1 MNKHQLLLRTLPLCA
16 LLILA
21 SATAWA
27 APAGKVNYENEKLT
41 VQAEQTP
48 LFSLLESIR
57 TATGMEIYLEEG
69 VRPQKVSASFH
80 NRPLRQALMRVLGT
94 NSYALVYSKQGQAW
108 VPSRLEVYPPG
119 QRSGNL
125 KPMGGDAA
133 ASAALDQDE
142 TMTVLV
148 DSGHETITHNSG
160 VRKSGLLAP
169 SRTEVVNQDLAE
181 NLVEQPWFALQQQ
194 AESFEARQHRELML
208 LEQKMNGAGDP
219 KKKEALSTVHAH
231 KMQEFYE
238 QKRAHQNKVESMKRL
253 QEFKELTRRQQAKS
267 NPTGTD

>member
-1 MNKHQLLLRTLPLCA
+1 MKTHQLLVRALPLCA
-16 LLILA
+16 MLILA
-21 SATAWA
+21 SVSVWA
-27 APAGKVNYENEKLT
+27 VPTGKVHYENEKLT

-48 LFSLLESIR
+48 LFSLLESIKEQ
-57 TATGMEIYLEEG
+57 TGMQVYLAEG
-69 VRPQKVSASFH
+69 VSPHKVSASFH
-80 NRPLRQALMRVLGT
+80 NRPLRQALMRVLGS
-94 NSYALVYSKQGQAW
+94 NSYALVYSKQGQTW

-125 KPMGGDAA
+125 KPMSGDAA
-133 ASAALDQDE
+133 ASATLDQDQ

-160 VRKSGLLAP
+160 VRKSGILAP
-169 SRTEVVNQDLAE
+169 TRTEIVNQDLAE
-181 NLVEQPWFALQQQ
+181 NLVQQPWFALQQQ

-208 LEQKMNGAGDP
+208 LEQQMNGAMDQ

-238 QKRAHQNKVESMKRL
+238 QKRAHQNKVESVKRL
-253 QEFKELTRRQQAKS
+253 QEFKELTRRQQAKKS
-267 NPTGTD
+267 PE